1 MKHFHK
7 IFCLLLAA
15 ALLLLTLS
23 ACGSSGGGD
32 DTDSK
37 TVVVATSPDYPP
49 FEDMDG
55 EKIVGIEPELVEL
68 IAQKLGITVQWES
81 VDYNS
86 IITGVEA
93 GRYDVGAAAISIT
106 PERQENC
113 DFTQPYFLA
122 AQTIVVLPGSDIQGK
137 DDLAGKTIAVQT
149 GTTAESYCMENGYT
163 VLSFDSSN
171 DAAAALSAGKADAWV
186 VDNEVAVTVSQKLGL
201 VMLDEAMTSEPFAFA
216 FAKGSELTA
225 QFDAALAEL
234 LADGSVQKLF
244 DKYDALYVA
253 P

>member
-7 IFCLLLAA
+7 ILCLLLAA
-15 ALLLLTLS
+15 AMLLLTLS
-23 ACGSSGGGD
+23 ACGGSD
-32 DTDSK
+32 DTEPDGK
-37 TVVVATSPDYPP
+37 TIVVATSPDYPP

-55 EKIVGIEPELVEL
+55 EKIVGIEPELIEL
-68 IAQKLGITVQWES
+68 IAQKLGMTVQWES
-81 VDYNS
+81 VDFNS
-86 IITGVEA
+86 IITGIQA
-93 GRYDVGAAAISIT
+93 GRYDAGAAAISIT
-106 PERQENC
+106 PDRQANC

-122 AQTIVVLPGSDIQGK
+122 QQTIVVLPGSDIQGK
-137 DDLAGKTIAVQT
+137 ADLAGKTIAVQT
-149 GTTAESYCMENGYT
+149 GTTAEEYCMENGYT

-171 DAAAALSAGKADAWV
+171 DAVSALSSGKADAWV
-186 VDNEVAVTVSQKLGL
+186 VDKEVAVAVSQQLEL
-201 VMLDEAMTSEPFAFA
+201 VLLDEAMTSEPFAFA

-234 LADGSVQKLF
+234 LADGSVQQLF

>member
-7 IFCLLLAA
+7 IFCLLAA
-15 ALLLLTLS
+15 AMLLLTLS
-23 ACGSSGGGD
+23 ACGGSS
-32 DTDSK
+32 DTDTDGK
-37 TVVVATSPDYPP
+37 TIVVATSPDYPP

-68 IAQKLGITVQWES
+68 IAQKLGMTVQWES
-81 VDYNS
+81 VDFNS
-86 IITGVEA
+86 IITGIQA
-93 GRYDVGAAAISIT
+93 GRYDAGAAAISIT
-106 PERQENC
+106 PDRQENC

-137 DDLAGKTIAVQT
+137 DDLVGKIIAVQT
-149 GTTAESYCMENGYT
+149 GTTAEEYCMENGYT

-171 DAAAALSAGKADAWV
+171 DAVSALSSGKADAWV
-186 VDNEVAVTVSQKLGL
+186 VDNEVAVTVSQQLGL
-201 VMLDEAMTSEPFAFA
+201 VLLDEAMTSEPFAFA

-234 LADGSVQKLF
+234 LADGSVQQLF

>member
-7 IFCLLLAA
+7 ILCLLLAA
-15 ALLLLTLS
+15 AMLLLTLS
-23 ACGSSGGGD
+23 ACGGSG
-32 DTDSK
+32 DTEPDGK
-37 TVVVATSPDYPP
+37 TIVVATSPDYPP

-55 EKIVGIEPELVEL
+55 EKIVGIEPELIEL
-68 IAQKLGITVQWES
+68 IAQKLGMTVQWES
-81 VDYNS
+81 VDFNS
-86 IITGVEA
+86 IITGIQA
-93 GRYDVGAAAISIT
+93 GRYDAGAAAISIT
-106 PERQENC
+106 PDRQANC

-122 AQTIVVLPGSDIQGK
+122 QQTIVVLPGSDIQGK
-137 DDLAGKTIAVQT
+137 ADLAGKTIAVQT
-149 GTTAESYCMENGYT
+149 GTTAEEYCMENGYT

-171 DAAAALSAGKADAWV
+171 DAVSALSSGKADAWV
-186 VDNEVAVTVSQKLGL
+186 VDKEVAVAVSQQLEL
-201 VMLDEAMTSEPFAFA
+201 VLLDEAMTSEPFAFA

-234 LADGSVQKLF
+234 LADGSVQQLF

>member
-7 IFCLLLAA
+7 ILCLLLAA
-15 ALLLLTLS
+15 AMLLLTLS
-23 ACGSSGGGD
+23 ACGGSGNTEPDG
-32 DTDSK
+32 K
-37 TVVVATSPDYPP
+37 TIVVATSPDYPP

-55 EKIVGIEPELVEL
+55 EKIVGIEPELIEL
-68 IAQKLGITVQWES
+68 IAQKLGMTVQWES
-81 VDYNS
+81 VDFNS
-86 IITGVEA
+86 IITGIQA
-93 GRYDVGAAAISIT
+93 GRYDAGAAAISIT
-106 PERQENC
+106 PDRQANC

-122 AQTIVVLPGSDIQGK
+122 QQTIVVLPGSDIQGK
-137 DDLAGKTIAVQT
+137 ADLAGKTIAVQT
-149 GTTAESYCMENGYT
+149 GTTAEEYCMENGYT

-171 DAAAALSAGKADAWV
+171 DAVSALSSGKADAWV
-186 VDNEVAVTVSQKLGL
+186 VDKEVAVAVSQQLEL
-201 VMLDEAMTSEPFAFA
+201 VLLDEAMTSEPFAFA

-234 LADGSVQKLF
+234 LADGSVQQLF

>member
-7 IFCLLLAA
+7 ILCLLLAA
-15 ALLLLTLS
+15 SLLLLTLS
-23 ACGSSGGGD
+23 ACGGSD
-32 DTDSK
+32 DTESDGK
-37 TVVVATSPDYPP
+37 TIVVATSPDYPP

-55 EKIVGIEPELVEL
+55 EQIVGIEPELMEL
-68 IAQKLGITVQWES
+68 IAQKLGMTVQWES
-81 VDYNS
+81 VDFNS
-86 IITGVEA
+86 IITGIQA
-93 GRYDVGAAAISIT
+93 GRYDAGAAAISIT
-106 PERQENC
+106 PDRQANC

-122 AQTIVVLPGSDIQGK
+122 AQTIVVLPGSDIQSK
-137 DDLAGKTIAVQT
+137 ADLTGKTIAVQT
-149 GTTAESYCMENGYT
+149 GTTAEEYCMENGYT

-171 DAAAALSAGKADAWV
+171 DAVSALSSGKADAWV
-186 VDNEVAVTVSQKLGL
+186 VDNEVAVAVSQQLDL
-201 VMLDEAMTSEPFAFA
+201 VLLDEAMTSEPFAFA